1 MRYEQLNR
9 RTDEGFR
16 RFCDVPCPIFQA
28 VLEVL
33 EQAEADKKPGRPNK
47 LDLPDQLLL
56 ALLYWREYRTLF
68 HIGVEYGLH
77 KSTAGVCQDGW
88 PVNL

>member
-1 MRYEQLNR
+1 
-9 RTDEGFR
+9 
-16 RFCDVPCPIFQA
+16 
-28 VLEVL
+28 
-33 EQAEADKKPGRPNK
+33 
-47 LDLPDQLLL
+47 
-56 ALLYWREYRTLF
+56 LYWREYRTLF